1 MHVLFG
7 KIDYIN
13 LAPFHIFLKRYIT
26 NSQFKQ
32 SIEYKKSYP
41 SRINRL
47 FKSGKV
53 DAAFIS
59 SIESR
64 GSDFRCFDAGIVAE
78 REIRSVLVRPGAYR
92 QDSESATS
100 NALAKVLGI
109 DGEVIIGDKALKA
122 YLKNPDAYID
132 LATAWYA
139 RYRLPF
145 VFARFCVRRHSRY
158 YRRLIG
164 KFLRSEVKI
173 PHYMLKRYASREEL
187 SLSEVKAY
195 LELVHYRVD
204 RRAGRGLRRFLKS
217 VDNMV

>member
-1 MHVLFG
+1 MLFG

-13 LAPFHIFLKRYIT
+13 LAPFHIFLKRYIAK
-26 NSQFKQ
+26 SQFKQ

-64 GSDFRCFDAGIVAE
+64 RGNFRCFDAGIVAG
-78 REIRSVLVRPGAYR
+78 REIRSVLVRPGAYQR
-92 QDSESATS
+92 DSESATS
-100 NALAKVLGI
+100 NALAKMLDI
-109 DGEVIIGDKALKA
+109 EGEVIIGDKALKA
-122 YLKNPDAYID
+122 YLENPDAYID

-158 YRRLIG
+158 YRRLIEA
-164 KFLRSEVKI
+164 FLRSEVKI
-173 PHYMLKRYASREEL
+173 PHYMLKRYAKRENL
-187 SLSEVKAY
+187 PLSEVRAY

-204 RRAGRGLRRFLKS
+204 RHAARGLRKFLKNAP
-217 VDNMV
+217 DMV